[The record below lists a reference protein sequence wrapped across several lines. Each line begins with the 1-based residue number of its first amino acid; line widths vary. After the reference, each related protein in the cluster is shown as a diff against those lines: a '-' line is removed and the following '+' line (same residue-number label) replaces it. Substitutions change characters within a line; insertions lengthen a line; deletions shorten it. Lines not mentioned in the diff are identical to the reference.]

1 MLTSSLLFLGYCL
14 GSFITMLAYRY
25 PQMLLARGRAAKQ
38 LTLFYPRSHCPHC
51 QHPLRWHDNIP
62 LLSYLWLRGRCAN
75 CQATIGCCYWLTEA
89 VTLGITLLLLYQ
101 NPPLPLAE
109 LVGKLLFSW
118 TLVALA
124 VIDWRSGLLP
134 DRLTLGLL
142 WLGLLFQV
150 ITQQIPLDQAVLGA
164 VVGYTLL
171 WVLFQAHYR
180 LTGRRGMGYGDFKLT
195 GALGAWVGWQG
206 LFTVL
211 WLASLLALLAFI
223 SYMGWR
229 RFTNRHAQRPL
240 GQLRLPFGP
249 YLALAGWWVLM
260 QYPLPLA
267 DLLSPS
273 IIHPL

>member
-1 MLTSSLLFLGYCL
+1 MLTSALLFLGYCL

-25 PQMLLARGRAAKQ
+25 PRMLLARGSAAKQ

-62 LLSYLWLRGRCAN
+62 LFSYLWLRGRCAH
-75 CQATIGCCYWLTEA
+75 CQVAIGCCYWLTE
-89 VTLGITLLLLYQ
+89 VITLGITLLLLYQ
-101 NPPLPLAE
+101 QAPLPLAE
-109 LVGKLLFSW
+109 RLGYLLFSW
-118 TLVALA
+118 TAIALA
-124 VIDWRSGLLP
+124 VIDWRTGLLP

-150 ITQQIPLDQAVLGA
+150 ITQQIPLEQAVLGA
-164 VVGYTLL
+164 MVGYTLL
-171 WVLFQAHYR
+171 WALFQAHYR

-195 GALGAWVGWQG
+195 AALGAWVGWQA

-223 SYMGWR
+223 GYLGWR
-229 RFTNRHAQRPL
+229 RLTNQHSQRPI

-260 QYPLPLA
+260 QYPLPLP
-267 DLLSPS
+267 DLLGMMSR
-273 IIHPL
+273 

>member
-1 MLTSSLLFLGYCL
+1 MLTSALLFLGYCL

-25 PQMLLARGRAAKQ
+25 PRMLLARGKAAKE

-51 QHPLRWHDNIP
+51 QYPLRWHDNIP
-62 LLSYLWLRGRCAN
+62 LFSYLWLRGRCAH
-75 CQATIGCCYWLTEA
+75 CQAAIGCCYWITE
-89 VTLGITLLLLYQ
+89 VMTLGITLLLLYQ
-101 NPPLPLAE
+101 QAPLPLAE
-109 LVGKLLFSW
+109 RLGYLLFSW
-118 TLVALA
+118 AAIALA

-150 ITQQIPLDQAVLGA
+150 ITQQIPLEQAVLGA
-164 VVGYTLL
+164 MVGYTLL
-171 WVLFQAHYR
+171 WSLFQIHHK

-195 GALGAWVGWQG
+195 AALGAWVGVQA

-211 WLASLLALLAFI
+211 WLASLLALLAFTG
-223 SYMGWR
+223 YLGWHR
-229 RFTNRHAQRPL
+229 LTHRHTQRPI
-240 GQLRLPFGP
+240 GRLRLPFGP

-267 DLLSPS
+267 DLLGWISR
-273 IIHPL
+273 